1 MISEPPE
8 LDHFDLD
15 DAWRLGTT
23 LTEQCRGQGHPVTI
37 SIQLGEQRA
46 FHAALSGTSADND
59 AWVERKSRVVRRF
72 ACSSL
77 EVQDRYAKDDPDRFF
92 STFAL
97 SPSQYA
103 PAGGA
108 VPIRVRGT
116 LVGVLAVSGLESTED
131 HELAVSALS
140 AAKAQTSPSR
150 RPDTAGDDASSRGG
164 SEESHGRQS

>member
-1 MISEPPE
+1 MTSEPPDF
-8 LDHFDLD
+8 DHFDLD

-23 LTEQCRGQGHPVTI
+23 LAERCRGQRLPVTI
-37 SIQLGEQRA
+37 SIHLGEQRV
-46 FHAALSGTSADND
+46 FHAALPGTSADND
-59 AWVERKSRVVRRF
+59 SWVDRKSRVVRRF

-92 STFAL
+92 AAFAL
-97 SPSQYA
+97 SPSEYA

-108 VPIRVRGT
+108 VPIRVGGT

-140 AAKAQTSPSR
+140 EARNVTGP
-150 RPDTAGDDASSRGG
+150 
-164 SEESHGRQS
+164 

>member
-1 MISEPPE
+1 MTSEPPD

-15 DAWRLGTT
+15 AAWRLGTT
-23 LTEQCRGQGHPVTI
+23 LAERCRSQGLPVTI
-37 SIQLGEQRA
+37 SIHLGEQRV
-46 FHAALSGTSADND
+46 FHAALPGTSADND
-59 AWVERKSRVVRRF
+59 AWVDRKSRVVRRF
-72 ACSSL
+72 ACASL
-77 EVQDRYAKDDPDRFF
+77 EVQEGYAKGDPDRFF

-131 HELAVSALS
+131 HELAVSAL
-140 AAKAQTSPSR
+140 
-150 RPDTAGDDASSRGG
+150 AGERHVR
-164 SEESHGRQS
+164 EP

>member
-1 MISEPPE
+1 MTSEPPD

-15 DAWRLGTT
+15 AAWRLGTT
-23 LTEQCRGQGHPVTI
+23 LAERCRSQGLPVTI
-37 SIQLGEQRA
+37 SIHLGEQRV
-46 FHAALSGTSADND
+46 FHAALPGTSADND
-59 AWVERKSRVVRRF
+59 AWVDRKSRVVRRF

-77 EVQDRYAKDDPDRFF
+77 EVQEGYAKGDPDRFF

-131 HELAVSALS
+131 HELAVSAL
-140 AAKAQTSPSR
+140 AAERHVREP
-150 RPDTAGDDASSRGG
+150 
-164 SEESHGRQS
+164 